1 MAEVLRIVAEEL
13 GRALGLVWS
22 GVNVALKLNNRVMS
36 IILSTANKLV
46 QLLLL
51 LTNKVWY
58 AIIH

>member
-58 AIIH
+58 AIIY